1 MGVQRQPDEA
11 SAGDEG
17 SADGFPVAVLAARER
32 DDLPHP
38 QPEGGPYALR
48 REGDRSVRADGVLM
62 HARPASVGLAAMAMQ
77 TVGMYAALLRNNAPK
92 AMVNS
97 EALVSD
103 DAGT

>member
-1 MGVQRQPDEA
+1 
-11 SAGDEG
+11 
-17 SADGFPVAVLAARER
+17 
-32 DDLPHP
+32 
-38 QPEGGPYALR
+38 
-48 REGDRSVRADGVLM
+48 M